1 VAVAFDLH
9 RLALA
14 CDRPR
19 SNRSPLTS
27 PSKRATRYFSSM
39 AIRSPP
45 TTTRRSRR
53 MPLSGRV
60 SSLICARGLS
70 EWISQARACWKSASE
85 WKIGRPD
92 DSRPIRP
99 CMSSP
104 ISCTIRPGR
113 DTVVLSLGLAGFAR
127 LELTRLGEHARTGT
141 RSRNDRRGLPL
152 GFCAFRK

>member
-1 VAVAFDLH
+1 
-9 RLALA
+9 
-14 CDRPR
+14 
-19 SNRSPLTS
+19 
-27 PSKRATRYFSSM
+27 
-39 AIRSPP
+39 
-45 TTTRRSRR
+45 

-70 EWISQARACWKSASE
+70 EWISQARACWK
-85 WKIGRPD
+85 
-92 DSRPIRP
+92 
-99 CMSSP
+99 SSP